1 MKIYF
6 NANNKAHQEALEQCG
21 VKNVMLSFRYS
32 YANIAKFRK
41 KFDKIFVT
49 AGTGTI
55 PEKYYE
61 FLHTKLELY
70 DYATQFDVR
79 YNTKDTMYYYNR
91 ERLKENIDWTIP
103 VLQENYLNH
112 LAFLRPDPN
121 DYVALG
127 EIHGKIETE
136 DQIRKL
142 PMNIKYHGLAKGKHV
157 TQTNLFESLDTS
169 AWISAAMSKKT
180 EVWNANSTYS
190 MFFGN
195 KGKTMKPMLNHAL
208 EVYKENLE
216 KVGITKTGVIED
228 EYYSLLKAPIALL
241 FMPMCK
247 SLRIYEENFNK

>member
-1 MKIYF
+1 LKIYF

-32 YANIAKFRK
+32 YSNIIKFSR
-41 KFDKIFVT
+41 KFDNIFVT
-49 AGTGTI
+49 AGTNSTAD
-55 PEKYYE
+55 KYYD
-61 FLHTKLELY
+61 FLRNKKELY
-70 DYATQFDVR
+70 KYATQFDVR
-79 YNTKDTMYYYNR
+79 YNTKETMSYLKR
-91 ERLKENIDWTIP
+91 EREVEKIDWTVP

-112 LAFLRPDPN
+112 MSLLRPEPN
-121 DYVALG
+121 DYICIG
-127 EIHGKIETE
+127 DIHGKIETE

-142 PMNIKYHGLAKGKHV
+142 PTNVRYHGLAKGKYV
-157 TQTNLFESLDTS
+157 TQTRLFESLDTS
-169 AWISAAMSKKT
+169 GWISAAMSKKT

-216 KVGITKTGVIED
+216 KVGITKNGVLED

-247 SLRIYEENFNK
+247 SLRIYEENFNN